1 MQVLTSWFDL
11 ENIVGS
17 NIGVST
23 FNVKG
28 NGELH
33 TGHEDLLTIL
43 KNNSTTSVVCFSYH
57 NKNYTSLF
65 GGTESTYSFDQ
76 SYCETWC
83 QNLNIDYVVF
93 SELNLVDLINQNFD
107 TTAIL
112 EQVETYIQDESYNT
126 YFTFPEVN
134 DPLKINDLKSFLF
147 FHLVKNQIN
156 PNINNTHRKFLTWKD
171 GICAYLQ
178 KYHVDKYNQSG
189 LYNIV
194 DPNRR
199 PDGLHY
205 SSSLLSKPEST
216 INFYISVKA
225 LLDQWGSNQI
235 DKTALD
241 QACLDLE
248 EGTIFQVR
256 VPYYYENM
264 FGFNK
269 LCECNILDT
278 TSNKSFSMV
287 EKY

>member
-1 MQVLTSWFDL
+1 MQILNSWFDL
-11 ENIVGS
+11 ENIAGS
-17 NIGVST
+17 NIGIST

-33 TGHEDLLTIL
+33 SGHEDLLTIL
-43 KNNSTTSVVCFSYH
+43 KNNSTVSVACFSYH
-57 NKNYTSLF
+57 SKNYHSLF
-65 GGTESTYSFDQ
+65 GGVEPIPPFDQ

-83 QNLNIDYVVF
+83 QNINIDYAIF

-112 EQVETYIQDESYNT
+112 EQVEIYIQNESYES
-126 YFTFPEVN
+126 YFTFPQIN
-134 DPLKINDLKSFLF
+134 DPLKINNLKSFLF
-147 FHLVKNQIN
+147 FHLVKDQIN
-156 PNINNTHRKFLTWKD
+156 PNINNSQRKFLTWKD

-178 KYHVDKYNQSG
+178 KYHVDKYNQNG
-189 LYNIV
+189 LYTIV
-194 DPNRR
+194 DPIRR

-205 SSSLLSKPEST
+205 STSIFSKPQST

-225 LLDQWGSNQI
+225 LLDQWGNNQI
-235 DKTALD
+235 DKAALD
-241 QACLDLE
+241 QACIDLE
-248 EGTIFQVR
+248 EGTTFQVR
-256 VPYYYENM
+256 VPFYYENM

-278 TSNKSFSMV
+278 TTSKSFMMV